1 MRTIV
6 TLTMNPALDVS
17 TSIHSVAPEI
27 KLRCAAPG
35 FHPGGGGINVARAV
49 HFLGGK
55 ACAVYAAGGHTGE
68 KLRQLLTD
76 EGIDQLAL
84 PIAGTTRE
92 SFTCYEDSSGLQYR
106 FTLPGPALSQPEW
119 RACLDASLD
128 LQPDYLVVSGSL
140 PKGVPNDFYAQLA
153 IRARAQQCRLLIDS
167 GGDALQA
174 AGKTGVFL
182 LKPNLRELER
192 LAGETLADEAQIKQ
206 AARRLIESGMTEA
219 VLVSLGAAGA
229 ALATRADY
237 VSLRAPIVPIRSKVG
252 AGDCM
257 VGGLA
262 LALAQ
267 GRNLLD
273 AARFGVAAGSAAVMT
288 PGTQLCRK
296 DDAERLYAQMAKPPL
311 VPP

>member
-27 KLRCAAPG
+27 KLRCASPG
-35 FHPGGGGINVARAV
+35 FHPGGGGVNVARAV
-49 HFLGGK
+49 RFLGGA

-68 KLRQLLTD
+68 KLRQLLAD
-76 EGIDQLAL
+76 EGIDQLPL

-106 FTLPGPALSQPEW
+106 FTLPGPALSQREW
-119 RACLDASLD
+119 RACIDACLDR
-128 LQPDYLVVSGSL
+128 QPDYLVVSGSL
-140 PKGVPNDFYAQLA
+140 PTGVPSDFYAQLA
-153 IRARAQQCRLLIDS
+153 SRAHARRSRLIIDS

-174 AGKTGVFL
+174 AGSAGIFL

-192 LAGETLADEAQIKQ
+192 LAGEALTDEGQIQQ
-206 AARRLIESGMTEA
+206 AAQRLIESGLTQA
-219 VLVSLGAAGA
+219 VIVSLGAAGA

-237 VSLRAPIVPIRSKVG
+237 VPLRAPVVPIRSKVG
-252 AGDCM
+252 AGDSM

-267 GRNLLD
+267 GKSLLE

-296 DDAERLYAQMAKPPL
+296 DDAERLYAQMTSQAK
-311 VPP
+311 

>member
-6 TLTMNPALDVS
+6 TLALNPALDVS

-49 HFLGGK
+49 HFLGGT

-68 KLRQLLTD
+68 KLGQLLTD
-76 EGIDQLAL
+76 EGINQLAL
-84 PIAGTTRE
+84 PIAGATRE

-119 RACLDASLD
+119 RACLKACLD

-140 PKGVPNDFYAQLA
+140 PEGVPGDFYAELA
-153 IRARAQQCRLLIDS
+153 TRAHAQSSRLIIDS

-174 AGKTGVFL
+174 AAECGVFL
-182 LKPNLRELER
+182 LKPNLRELEG
-192 LAGETLADEAQIKQ
+192 LAGESLADETQIQQ
-206 AARRLIESGMTEA
+206 AAQGLIASGLTEA
-219 VLVSLGAAGA
+219 VIVSMGAAGA

-237 VSLRAPIVPIRSKVG
+237 VPLRAPIVPIRSKVG
-252 AGDCM
+252 AGDSM
-257 VGGLA
+257 VGGLV

-267 GRNLLD
+267 GRSLLD

-296 DDAERLYAQMAKPPL
+296 HDAERLYAQVEARLPL
-311 VPP
+311 TK